1 MTRLEVERAK
11 VLLRN
16 ADFSVAAVAC
26 ELGISQRS
34 LHEHFVRATGMAP
47 KRWRMADG
55 VVTAEGA
62 SPVVSFR
69 LPEYDALVR
78 AAEEAGEAPAVF
90 AKNIVTRAL
99 RRKVKHAPKKC

>member
-1 MTRLEVERAK
+1 MTRLEIERTK

-16 ADFSVAAVAC
+16 ADLSVAAVADA
-26 ELGISQRS
+26 LGVSQRS
-34 LHEHFVRATGMAP
+34 LREHFVRATGMAP

-69 LPEYDALVR
+69 LPEYDALVM
-78 AAEEAGEAPAVF
+78 AAEKAGEAPAVF
-90 AKNIVTRAL
+90 AKNIVQRSL
-99 RRKVKHAPKKC
+99 RRKVKRSPKRS